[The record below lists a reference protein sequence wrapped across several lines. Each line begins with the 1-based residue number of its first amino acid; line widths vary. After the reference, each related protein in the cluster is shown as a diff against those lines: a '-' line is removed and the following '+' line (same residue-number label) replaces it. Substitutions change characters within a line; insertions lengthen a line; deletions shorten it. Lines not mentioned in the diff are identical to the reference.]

1 MQVKKTNDD
10 EIDLMQIFEGKD
22 DLLDMLQRDRE
33 FYESQ
38 DRKMKLKIHALQKQF
53 EEAQSEANKCKPF
66 NSKSS
71 LDKRLMEEINLGKY
85 KP

>member
-38 DRKMKLKIHALQKQF
+38 DRKMKLKIHAL
-53 EEAQSEANKCKPF
+53 
-66 NSKSS
+66 
-71 LDKRLMEEINLGKY
+71 
-85 KP
+85 

>member
-22 DLLDMLQRDRE
+22 DLLDMLQRDQE

-38 DRKMKLKIHALQKQF
+38 DRKMKLKIHAL
-53 EEAQSEANKCKPF
+53 
-66 NSKSS
+66 
-71 LDKRLMEEINLGKY
+71 
-85 KP
+85 

>member
-1 MQVKKTNDD
+1 MQVKKSNDD

-38 DRKMKLKIHALQKQF
+38 DRKMKLKIHAL
-53 EEAQSEANKCKPF
+53 
-66 NSKSS
+66 
-71 LDKRLMEEINLGKY
+71 
-85 KP
+85 